1 MDGHGGC
8 GEVVNMLAIYYDN
21 PTSNPVEVFYIYCLQ
36 SIKCNEKETWNEPK
50 ELLRRS
56 SLNENALSI

>member
-36 SIKCNEKETWNEPK
+36 SMKFNEKET
-50 ELLRRS
+50 
-56 SLNENALSI
+56 LN

>member
-21 PTSNPVEVFYIYCLQ
+21 PTSNPVEVFLFIVC
-36 SIKCNEKETWNEPK
+36 KV
-50 ELLRRS
+50 
-56 SLNENALSI
+56 